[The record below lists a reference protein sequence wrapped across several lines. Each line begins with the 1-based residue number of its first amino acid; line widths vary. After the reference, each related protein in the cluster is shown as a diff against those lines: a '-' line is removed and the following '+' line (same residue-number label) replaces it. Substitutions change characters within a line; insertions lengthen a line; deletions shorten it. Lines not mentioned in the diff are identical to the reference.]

1 MPPFQIDTAVVAL
14 SPFSEI
20 LEGVLRLAE
29 KGLLA
34 APTASKTIAS
44 MVGISSAKLPQLH
57 KALRAGRETAV
68 FAEDK
73 SGDWFLACLPTD
85 TVTLRAMLHGIS
97 LYKLHVERPLDEVL
111 VVVSKPANP
120 SQLVQM
126 LEKSIEGFSGMQTT
140 AHALIDLAHRA
151 KKRFTVMTPF
161 LDEPGMARVIE
172 LFECTQR
179 NVKKELIIRRPI
191 PDALIQSRD
200 ALVNLEVQVL
210 DFRISREEAGEHETF
225 HAKVVRVDDN
235 ECYVGSSNMTQWSF
249 NYSLELGFLVR
260 GEAGRRVS
268 QILDAVQSVSV
279 KVSL

>member
-1 MPPFQIDTAVVAL
+1 MPPLHIDDAVVAL

-20 LEGVLRLAE
+20 LEGVLGLAE
-29 KGLLA
+29 NGLLA
-34 APTASKTIAS
+34 APTASKTIAEL
-44 MVGISSAKLPQLH
+44 VGMSSAKLSQLH
-57 KALRAGRETAV
+57 QALRAGQDVGV
-68 FAEDK
+68 FSEDK
-73 SGDWFLACLPTD
+73 SGEWSLSCARTD
-85 TVTLRAMLHGIS
+85 TTRLKAMLHS
-97 LYKLHVERPLDEVL
+97 VTLYKLHVERPLDEVV

-126 LEKSIEGFSGMQTT
+126 LEKSIEGFTGMQTT

-161 LDEPGMARVIE
+161 LDGPGMERVID
-172 LFECTQR
+172 LFECTQSDVTR
-179 NVKKELIIRRPI
+179 ELIIRRPI

-200 ALVNLEVQVL
+200 ALNYLGVQVL
-210 DFRISREEAGEHETF
+210 DFRISRDEAGEHETF
-225 HAKVVRVDDN
+225 HAKVVRIDEH

-268 QILDAVQSVSV
+268 QILDAVHSVSV

>member
-1 MPPFQIDTAVVAL
+1 MPPFHLDAAVVAL

-20 LEGVLRLAE
+20 LEGVVGLAE

-44 MVGISSAKLPQLH
+44 LVGISSAKLPQLH
-57 KALRAGRETAV
+57 KALRAGREAAV

-73 SGDWFLACLPTD
+73 SGDWSLTCPRTD
-85 TVTLRAMLHGIS
+85 AVTLRAMLHS
-97 LYKLHVERPLDEVL
+97 VTLYKLHVERPLDEVM
-111 VVVSKPANP
+111 VVVSKPSNP
-120 SQLVQM
+120 SHLVQM
-126 LEKSIEGFSGMQTT
+126 LEKSIEGFTGMQTT
-140 AHALIDLAHRA
+140 AHALIDLAYRA

-179 NVKKELIIRRPI
+179 NVTRELIIRRPI
-191 PDALIQSRD
+191 PDALTHSRD

-210 DFRISREEAGEHETF
+210 DFRISKEEAGEHETF

-268 QILDAVQSVSV
+268 QILDVVQGVSA

>member
-1 MPPFQIDTAVVAL
+1 MPPFHIDNAVVAL
-14 SPFSEI
+14 SPFSEV
-20 LEGVLRLAE
+20 LEGVLSLAE

-34 APTASKTIAS
+34 APTASKDIAS

-57 KALRAGRETAV
+57 KALRAGRDTAV

-73 SGDWFLACLPTD
+73 SGDWFLACHLPD
-85 TVTLRAMLHGIS
+85 AVTLRAMLHSIS
-97 LYKLHVERPLDEVL
+97 LYKLHVERQLDEVM

-126 LEKSIEGFSGMQTT
+126 LEESIEGFTGMQTT

-179 NVKKELIIRRPI
+179 NVKRELIIRRPI
-191 PDALIQSRD
+191 PEALIQSRD
-200 ALVNLEVQVL
+200 ALANLGVQVL
-210 DFRISREEAGEHETF
+210 DFRISKEEVGEHETF
-225 HAKVVRVDDN
+225 HAKVVRIDYN

-279 KVSL
+279 NVSL

>member
-1 MPPFQIDTAVVAL
+1 MPPFHIDSAVVAL

-20 LEGVLRLAE
+20 LEGVLSLVE

-34 APTASKTIAS
+34 APTASKDIAS
-44 MVGISSAKLPQLH
+44 MVGISSANLPQLH
-57 KALRAGRETAV
+57 TALRAGRDIAV

-73 SGDWFLACLPTD
+73 SGDWVLACPPTD
-85 TVTLRAMLHGIS
+85 AVTLISMLHS
-97 LYKLHVERPLDEVL
+97 VNLYKLHVERPLDEVV

-151 KKRFTVMTPF
+151 KKRFTIMTPF
-161 LDEPGMARVIE
+161 LDELGMARVIE
-172 LFECTQR
+172 LFECTGGS
-179 NVKKELIIRRPI
+179 VKRELIIRRPI
-191 PDALIQSRD
+191 PDSLIASRGT
-200 ALVNLEVQVL
+200 LNKLRVQVL
-210 DFRISREEAGEHETF
+210 DFRILREDVGEHETF

-279 KVSL
+279 EIHV

>member
-1 MPPFQIDTAVVAL
+1 MPPLHLDAAVVTL

-20 LEGVLRLAE
+20 LESVLGLAE
-29 KGLLA
+29 TGLLA
-34 APTASKTIAS
+34 TPTASKTIAS
-44 MVGISSAKLPQLH
+44 LAGISSAKLPQLH
-57 KALRAGRETAV
+57 KALCAGRDMAV

-73 SGDWFLACLPTD
+73 SGDWLLTCSSTD
-85 TVTLRAMLHGIS
+85 AVTLRAMLHS
-97 LYKLHVERPLDEVL
+97 VNLYKLHVERPLDEVM

-126 LEKSIEGFSGMQTT
+126 LEKSLEGFTGMQTT

-151 KKRFTVMTPF
+151 KRRFTVMTPF

-172 LFECTQR
+172 LFECTQIDVTR
-179 NVKKELIIRRPI
+179 ELIIRRPI
-191 PDALIQSRD
+191 PDALVRCRD
-200 ALVNLEVQVL
+200 TLMELGVKVL
-210 DFRISREEAGEHETF
+210 DFRISREDAGEHETF
-225 HAKVVRVDDN
+225 HAKVVRIDDN

-260 GEAGRRVS
+260 GEAGRRIS

-279 KVSL
+279 KVSP

>member
-1 MPPFQIDTAVVAL
+1 MPPFHLDNAVVAL
-14 SPFSEI
+14 SPFSEV
-20 LEGVLRLAE
+20 LEGVLSLAE

-34 APTASKTIAS
+34 APTPSKSIAS
-44 MVGISSAKLPQLH
+44 LVGMSSAKLPQLH
-57 KALRAGRETAV
+57 KALRAGRDAAV

-73 SGDWFLACLPTD
+73 SGDWFLACPPTD
-85 TVTLRAMLHGIS
+85 AVTLRAMLHSVS
-97 LYKLHVERPLDEVL
+97 LYRLHVERPLDEVM

-126 LEKSIEGFSGMQTT
+126 LEKSIEGFTGMQTT
-140 AHALIDLAHRA
+140 AHALIDLAHSA
-151 KKRFTVMTPF
+151 KTRFTVMTPF

-172 LFECTQR
+172 LFECTGS
-179 NVKKELIIRRPI
+179 NVKRELIIRRPI

-210 DFRISREEAGEHETF
+210 DFRISKEEAGEHETF
-225 HAKVVRVDDN
+225 HAKVVRVDEN

-279 KVSL
+279 KVSY

>member
-1 MPPFQIDTAVVAL
+1 MPPFHIDTAVVAL

-20 LEGVLRLAE
+20 LEGVLSLAE

-34 APTASKTIAS
+34 TPTASKTIAS
-44 MVGISSAKLPQLH
+44 LVGISSAKLPQLH

-73 SGDWFLACLPTD
+73 SGDWSLTCPRAD
-85 TVTLRAMLHGIS
+85 AVTLRAMLHSVS
-97 LYKLHVERPLDEVL
+97 LYKLHVERPLDEVM

-126 LEKSIEGFSGMQTT
+126 LEKSIEGLTGIQTT
-140 AHALIDLAHRA
+140 AHALIDLAHHA

-161 LDEPGMARVIE
+161 LDAPGIARVIE
-172 LFECTQR
+172 LFECTQIDVTR
-179 NVKKELIIRRPI
+179 ELIIRRPI
-191 PDALIQSRD
+191 PYALIESRE
-200 ALVNLEVQVL
+200 ALMELGVQVL
-210 DFRISREEAGEHETF
+210 DFRISKEDAGEHETF

-279 KVSL
+279 AINL